1 MGAQNRGIK
10 STASSSIE
18 TELFSCFSPKF
29 ISSRCELFIWH
40 WTLCIKKKCER
51 KNEEIDF
58 SLYFW
63 GIRLMIEGNVSHFEK
78 NVDLW
83 FIINDQMNMNFMG
96 DIVFCFKRQIIK
108 ETYPLNMSVTV
119 LTLLMVL
126 CFCSSSKFN
135 TNCWW

>member
-1 MGAQNRGIK
+1 
-10 STASSSIE
+10 
-18 TELFSCFSPKF
+18 
-29 ISSRCELFIWH
+29 
-40 WTLCIKKKCER
+40 
-51 KNEEIDF
+51 
-58 SLYFW
+58 
-63 GIRLMIEGNVSHFEK
+63 
-78 NVDLW
+78 LW

-96 DIVFCFKRQIIK
+96 DIIFCFKRQIIK